1 MSICQRLC
9 VYERVG
15 PMMCVCVVGGCT
27 QVVGSSSWHM
37 HIEVLMC
44 TCARCKPGVCRN
56 MGAQVKRSVGER

>member
-15 PMMCVCVVGGCT
+15 PMMCVCVMGGCI
-27 QVVGSSSWHM
+27 QVVGS
-37 HIEVLMC
+37 
-44 TCARCKPGVCRN
+44 ARCKPGVCRN